1 MTISTTDPPAGP
13 WALRVS
19 GKRPRLL
26 HAFWRAFVASLLM
39 PLSVAAGEEPEVSK
53 EYQVKAAYL
62 FNFVKYVEW
71 PADRF
76 ANAESPIVVGV
87 LGRNPFATEFDR
99 IVENRT
105 VNGRAVRLRELRTPD
120 EAGQVHLLFVPAG
133 EEMLFGDVAGSL
145 QSVAVVTVG
154 ESDRFTTLAGM
165 ITFTRAADKVRFS
178 INLATADHARIKIS
192 AQLLKL
198 ATEVRRKS

>member
-1 MTISTTDPPAGP
+1 MRRDLHERRRS
-13 WALRVS
+13 LRPSWWVC
-19 GKRPRLL
+19 
-26 HAFWRAFVASLLM
+26 AASLFLLL
-39 PLSVAAGEEPEVSK
+39 PLVVAEESEVSK